1 MQLLLTSY
9 LAVLGLCVGSFLNV
23 VIARMPHAELDE
35 PEPTGFMNR
44 VRAAFR
50 FSGHA
55 YASLWTPKHSKC
67 PHCGHQ
73 IRWYENIPVVS
84 WLALRGQCSSCKAP
98 ISPRYILVE
107 LLTGTLFVTL
117 LTRFEWDW
125 QLVSALTFLTFLIPL
140 IFIDAEHWIL
150 PFELTLPGI
159 LGGVLLAI
167 PRGNEAFMFALG
179 GAVAGFIAF
188 RVMEFIGWAATGTEA
203 LGAGDKYLLAMVG
216 AQVGWKGLLGVIL
229 LSSLQGSIVGIARM
243 KLTGRAGPK
252 NKSPLSPAGEGQ
264 GEGRTELP
272 PPAEKTDTQT
282 TTAPTEAPGE
292 NNSALTSTLSRET
305 GVSDN
310 DSADDENRREPFTPE
325 FIKPGYAWWARVLLV
340 PYTIFLQDIPDA
352 PPPDESGE
360 VPEWE
365 PGANNIPFGPW
376 IGLAGIEVLLFGPRI
391 AESLAH
397 TPFRLMAEIIFGQ

>member
-1 MQLLLTSY
+1 LQLLLTTY

-35 PEPTGFMNR
+35 PEATGFLNR

-84 WLALRGQCSSCKAP
+84 WLALRGKCSACKAP

-117 LTRFEWDW
+117 LTRFEWNW

-167 PRGNEAFMFALG
+167 PRGEDAFMLALV

-188 RVMEFIGWAATGTEA
+188 RVMEFIGWVATGTEA

-216 AQVGWKGLLGVIL
+216 AQIGWKALLGVIL

-252 NKSPLSPAGEGQ
+252 TPEKPDATSPLPPAGEGQ
-264 GEGRTELP
+264 GEGRPQSDPDPT
-272 PPAEKTDTQT
+272 T
-282 TTAPTEAPGE
+282 TTATD
-292 NNSALTSTLSRET
+292 SALTPTLSRET
-305 GVSDN
+305 GEGVSD
-310 DSADDENRREPFTPE
+310 DGDEEENKREPFTPE

-352 PPPDESGE
+352 PPPDERGE
-360 VPEWE
+360 VPDWE

-391 AESLAH
+391 VESLAH
-397 TPFRLMAEIIFGQ
+397 TPFRLMSEIVFGQ